1 MSDEQDPLEME
12 DKKINLKDI
21 KPLDVWTIIETY
33 FRDNPNYK
41 TQHQIDSF
49 NELITS
55 KTNGIDFI
63 IRRENPQI
71 IHKEEINA
79 DKGEYKYQISIYYGE
94 TLKEDGTIDEKV
106 KDNIEIYSITKDI
119 RNNFNKSEILEIFE
133 LMWSVMLADGKIDDF
148 EEALMS
154 KLVGLFHL
162 TGRESAEAKKKAI
175 SSI

>member
-55 KTNGIDFI
+55 KTN
-63 IRRENPQI
+63 
-71 IHKEEINA
+71 
-79 DKGEYKYQISIYYGE
+79 
-94 TLKEDGTIDEKV
+94 
-106 KDNIEIYSITKDI
+106 
-119 RNNFNKSEILEIFE
+119 
-133 LMWSVMLADGKIDDF
+133 
-148 EEALMS
+148 
-154 KLVGLFHL
+154 
-162 TGRESAEAKKKAI
+162 
-175 SSI
+175 

>member
-49 NELITS
+49 NEFIFS
-55 KTNGIDFI
+55 KTNGSDFI

-71 IHKEEINA
+71 IHKEEI
-79 DKGEYKYQISIYYGE
+79 
-94 TLKEDGTIDEKV
+94 
-106 KDNIEIYSITKDI
+106 IE
-119 RNNFNKSEILEIFE
+119 N
-133 LMWSVMLADGKIDDF
+133 
-148 EEALMS
+148 
-154 KLVGLFHL
+154 
-162 TGRESAEAKKKAI
+162 I
-175 SSI
+175 SSKDY